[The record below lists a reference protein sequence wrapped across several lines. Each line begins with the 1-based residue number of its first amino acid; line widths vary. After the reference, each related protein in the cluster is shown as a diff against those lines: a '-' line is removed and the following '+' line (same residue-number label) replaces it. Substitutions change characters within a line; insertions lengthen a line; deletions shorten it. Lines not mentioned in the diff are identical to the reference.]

1 MILLKRSIFRILIS
15 SCIKPASILNVVPAS
30 IFLSSDLK
38 IKSTSSNRILEI
50 VKYLDGNKY
59 ITGHGSLN
67 YLDHDE
73 FEKNDINV
81 FYLDYKINRWP

>member
-1 MILLKRSIFRILIS
+1 MILLKKINLKFNFKLHQTSVYF
-15 SCIKPASILNVVPAS
+15 NVVPAS

-50 VKYLDGNKY
+50 VKYLDE
-59 ITGHGSLN
+59 ISILWRFIN
-67 YLDHDE
+67 YLDHDK

-81 FYLDYKINRWP
+81 FI